1 MSKTGLKVLIAVTLV
16 ISALITAMLAQAKW
30 YEWIMT
36 NNITTLK
43 QYTDAVAGACVL
55 ATLSIVAWVSAVIS
69 HRNYE

>member
-1 MSKTGLKVLIAVTLV
+1 MSKTGLKVLIAVSLV

-43 QYTDAVAGACVL
+43 QYTDTVAGACVL